1 MVLDFINILATYSL
15 LIGITLFLL
24 QLGFCTWWLKTHKQG
39 PLEYLWHKATWIS
52 FAKEKK
58 PVIL

>member
-24 QLGFCTWWLKTHKQG
+24 QLGFCTWWFKTHKQG
-39 PLEYLWHKATWIS
+39 LLE
-52 FAKEKK
+52 
-58 PVIL
+58 